1 MKDNTANK
9 TYNITTNT
17 TTIIP
22 GKIELINIIINTK
35 GASSNL
41 LKIYD
46 SNSTIGANSA
56 RLKGTID
63 TSVVP
68 GPFPHAYPL
77 FDGLYIV
84 TSAGTPADVTV
95 VYKEMP

>member
-1 MKDNTANK
+1 MKDTANK

-35 GASSNL
+35 GASNSL

-46 SNSTIGANSA
+46 SDSTIGALSA
-56 RLKGTID
+56 TLKGTID
-63 TSVVP
+63 TSVAP
-68 GPFPHAYPL
+68 GAFPHTYPL
-77 FDGLYIV
+77 FTGLYIV
-84 TSAGTPADVTV
+84 TLTGTPADVTV
-95 VYKEMP
+95 IYREMP